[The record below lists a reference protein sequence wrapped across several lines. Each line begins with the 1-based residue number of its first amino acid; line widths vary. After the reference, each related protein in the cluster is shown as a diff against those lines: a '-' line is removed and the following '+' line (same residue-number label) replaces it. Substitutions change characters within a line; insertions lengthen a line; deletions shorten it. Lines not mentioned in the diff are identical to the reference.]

1 MEIGVKFMPLKI
13 VRSRLLLLPGF
24 LALAVVSMF
33 VQSQDTYASD
43 EKRLSFYHT
52 QTGEHQGIVYSRD
65 GGQISRALDA

>member
-33 VQSQDTYASD
+33 VQSQDTYAND
-43 EKRLSFYHT
+43 KKYLSFFHT
-52 QTGEHQGIVYSRD
+52 QAGENQSIVNSRD
-65 GGQISRALDA
+65 A